1 VKKHLMTLVLALIVG
16 VLGFAVSGIATA
28 GNGNPNPPGQ
38 PDCDHGNGGQ
48 SGNAGECKQDPSENG
63 KDCDPHGKNGGQN
76 EDHCTTET
84 TPTET
89 TPTETTP
96 TETTP
101 TDTTPTE
108 TTPTDTTP
116 TDTTPQGTTPQET
129 TPSGSSTPPATTPQ
143 ETTPEE
149 SSQPPASSPES
160 PKTPSI
166 VGTPPKAQHNPAKVS
181 PAKTAVHGVSAKTA
195 PKPTRKA
202 QPAPFTL

>member
-1 VKKHLMTLVLALIVG
+1 MKKHLLTFVLALVVG

-28 GNGNPNPPGQ
+28 GDGQPPGQ
-38 PDCDHGNGGQ
+38 GPCSHGETGTQ
-48 SGNAGECKQDPSENG
+48 CKDDPSDNG
-63 KDCDPHGKNGGQN
+63 KDCDEHGNNGGVN
-76 EDHCTTET
+76 EDHCQET
-84 TPTET
+84 DT

-108 TTPTDTTP
+108 TTPTETTP
-116 TDTTPQGTTPQET
+116 TETTPTETTPTGTTPTET
-129 TPSGSSTPPATTPQ
+129 TPSGSSTPPATAPQ
-143 ETTPEE
+143 ETTPVQ

-160 PKTPSI
+160 PKSPPSI
-166 VGTPPKAQHNPAKVS
+166 VGTPPKAQHNLAAKS
-181 PAKTAVHGVSAKTA
+181 PAKSAVAGVHAKSA